1 MKISKTTLAL
11 STSVLL
17 CGAVAF
23 AAEPK
28 TTLFSDLGAANYT
41 PDGMTV
47 ADFDPNVLYLNV
59 PNFGR
64 MDADMKK
71 ADSAQGGY
79 LVAVA
84 KDGSFKKVLDY
95 PILKST
101 GQCGPMGLDF
111 GPDGDLYVCDNQ
123 YFHSKD
129 FQSRILRVVFKDGKA
144 TGEIQTV
151 VEGCKLANGIVWSG
165 DKMFYT
171 DSCFDLEDGTNGVVG
186 SGGLFMIDA
195 KEATKAGRDGV
206 APIKVSATPD
216 DPRCLAAPKV
226 VKLGRG
232 DNTGADGLAVDKN
245 GVVWFG
251 NFGNGFVYAVYP
263 NADGSYPRGQ
273 EVVVFDATKQ
283 KGVDAGA
290 FKGVR
295 LECCDGMLYDAEAD
309 RVLINDS
316 CNNAVWAFAPVAK
329 GQKIDPQIVLING
342 DNDGMD
348 GLLDQPCEACRFG
361 DKMIFAN
368 FDWPFPGLKNSKVDP
383 PGTLSG
389 IDYAVLKAQYK
400 KADAKK

>member
-1 MKISKTTLAL
+1 
-11 STSVLL
+11 
-17 CGAVAF
+17 
-23 AAEPK
+23 
-28 TTLFSDLGAANYT
+28 
-41 PDGMTV
+41 
-47 ADFDPNVLYLNV
+47 
-59 PNFGR
+59 
-64 MDADMKK
+64 
-71 ADSAQGGY
+71 
-79 LVAVA
+79 
-84 KDGSFKKVLDY
+84 
-95 PILKST
+95 
-101 GQCGPMGLDF
+101 
-111 GPDGDLYVCDNQ
+111 
-123 YFHSKD
+123 
-129 FQSRILRVVFKDGKA
+129 
-144 TGEIQTV
+144 
-151 VEGCKLANGIVWSG
+151 
-165 DKMFYT
+165 
-171 DSCFDLEDGTNGVVG
+171 
-186 SGGLFMIDA
+186 
-195 KEATKAGRDGV
+195 GRDGV
-206 APIKVSATPD
+206 APIKISATPD

-232 DNTGADGLAVDKN
+232 DATGADGLAVDKN

-283 KGVDAGA
+283 TGVDAGA

-329 GQKIDPQIVLING
+329 GQKVDPQIVLING